1 MEKIIEVCN
10 LHKSYGPV
18 KAVNGIDFTVN
29 KGELF
34 AFLGPN
40 GAGKSTTIETICT
53 LLKPDSGK
61 VVVAGYELGKDD
73 YTIRK
78 NIGIVFQYSVLD
90 DLLTVEEN
98 LSLRASFYGL
108 YGREKKKALEWSA
121 KAAGVESFLK
131 RPYGKLSGGQKR
143 RTDIARALLNTP
155 QVIFL
160 DEPTTGLDP
169 KTRKNVWKTI
179 SLLQKQTQ
187 LTVFLTT
194 HYMEE
199 AVNADNIAIIDKGRI
214 VATGTPAL
222 LKEKFSNDKLLLT
235 PKNSQQLEIILDGY
249 NLNYQKGGGQFILS
263 LQNTLQALPI
273 LDIVRDHLIGFQVI
287 IGNMDDVFVN
297 ITENNR
303 REDVAK

>member
-73 YTIRK
+73 YTIRE